1 MSEQMK
7 NAYPVSWI
15 GLKPARFRKY
25 RTWINAV
32 KPGICGTYVGAVIL
46 HDAFNQKYGID
57 LSKEKLITGLKTII
71 DDTFVYKGTFPWD
84 VWHGLNWVLKG
95 NQDFKVKMHFVP
107 ERKVVALLNRKKP
120 IPVAV
125 GTATL
130 FGSPY
135 KNHWLVVYA
144 YGYNEEGKLFF
155 KAYDNHGRY
164 KAIIPAS
171 QTIGCVWIEAT
182 V

>member
-1 MSEQMK
+1 MSKQME

-57 LSKEKLITGLKTII
+57 LSKEKLITGLKMII

-107 ERKVVALLNRKKP
+107 ERKVVALLNRKNP

-171 QTIGCVWIEAT
+171 QTIGCVWIEA